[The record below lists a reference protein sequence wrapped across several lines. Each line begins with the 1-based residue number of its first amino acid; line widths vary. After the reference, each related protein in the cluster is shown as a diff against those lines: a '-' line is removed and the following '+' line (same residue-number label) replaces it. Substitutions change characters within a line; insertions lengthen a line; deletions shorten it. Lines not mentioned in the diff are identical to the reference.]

1 MITTQQRREMLE
13 CVNVSDNF
21 GDLYCPNCHANV
33 KVRRKTKQCQC
44 LGCKAHLR
52 VTRQDGLFILGNLGD
67 TCPALLAR
75 EPVHVPTVED
85 LKTMGWM

>member
-1 MITTQQRREMLE
+1 MTRKTMLE
-13 CVNVSDNF
+13 CVNVSDN
-21 GDLYCPNCHANV
+21 LSELRCPNCHANV
-33 KVRRKTKQCQC
+33 KVRSRKTKQCQC

-52 VTRQDGLFILGNLGD
+52 VTRQDRLFILGNLGD
-67 TCPALLAR
+67 TCPALLPV